1 MLHNKSISKFQTE
14 KKNMINKNFSNKRVT
29 FSHKEEQIQG
39 LQRFRA
45 SYPSPLEADTV
56 CAEKQAVDIYTSKF
70 KFLKKSRNKTKQKN
84 EGKAIE
90 QSMIHTESE
99 HR

>member
-1 MLHNKSISKFQTE
+1 
-14 KKNMINKNFSNKRVT
+14 MINKNFSNKRIT

-70 KFLKKSRNKTKQKN
+70 KF
-84 EGKAIE
+84 
-90 QSMIHTESE
+90 
-99 HR
+99 